1 MLKEGQRVQTLTKKV
16 GQAPRVGTVVDTRD
30 GEFVEVR
37 WDDGHVSVVSAS
49 SVTAL
54 AQSRR

>member
-16 GQAPRVGTVVDTRD
+16 GQAPRTGTVVDVRD
-30 GEFVEVR
+30 EFVEVR

-49 SVTAL
+49 SIVAL
-54 AQSRR
+54 SQPRG